1 MVGNFHSRL
10 MGEIVFAIINLVIG
24 VFVLCYFYADRNKEP

>member
-1 MVGNFHSRL
+1 